1 MYREHWFRILRY
13 SLKNIW
19 LLIFPILRGATVLS
33 FDPQGLYAW
42 ISGAWKDVAVL
53 GAILL
58 FGFVKWWFTFISVT
72 DGEII
77 QTSEFIIK
85 VTKRVPVENISA
97 VTSERMFLLRPLK
110 AMKFRCDT
118 RAGIFKSTDM
128 ELLVTTEVGR
138 ELMERIPKPDTADDN
153 FPVSTA
159 LDVLLFS
166 AFFSS
171 GLSGAVYIAT
181 FFLKGGDIAH
191 DIVNAWLAKI
201 TETTVKISESLI
213 MRIPRTAILT
223 GMVFL
228 IAWLLS
234 FIVNILR
241 YSKFRAVADENYIN
255 ISCGITNR
263 KEYRI
268 RTAHINYTDLRQNLI
283 MIMRDVVSVNISC
296 AGYGTDSKQLPVIS
310 PIRKEDNLG
319 KWFEEINIST
329 KKKLDFRPKVTS
341 IMSYIFFPLTLSA
354 AVFLLYYFGSRYFP
368 QLSEIL
374 YFLAIMG
381 EIPLLWLTVVKTVSL
396 FRSGISIDG
405 SRIIVRC
412 TKMTEFHTVI
422 AENKKAVIVEKIQS
436 PLQRIFNKKCS
447 VRICFTAESKS
458 GFTVKSLSVAD
469 AEKIC
474 NLL

>member
-1 MYREHWFRILRY
+1 MYREHWLRILRY

-19 LLIFPILRGATVLS
+19 LLIFPLLRGATVLS
-33 FDPQGLYAW
+33 FDPRGLYAW

-53 GAILL
+53 GIILL
-58 FGFVKWWFTFISVT
+58 FGFVKWWFTFISIT
-72 DGEII
+72 DREII

-85 VTKRVPVENISA
+85 VTKRIPVENISA
-97 VTSERMFLLRPLK
+97 ITSERMFLLKPLK
-110 AMKFRCDT
+110 AMTFRCDT

-138 ELMERIPKPDTADDN
+138 ELMKRIPKPDTADDN
-153 FPVSTA
+153 FPVSTT

-181 FFLKGGDIAH
+181 FFFKGGDIAH
-191 DIVNAWLAKI
+191 DVVNGWLARI
-201 TETTVKISESLI
+201 TETTVKINLI
-213 MRIPRTAILT
+213 MGIPRTIIIT
-223 GMVFL
+223 GTFFL

-234 FIVNILR
+234 FTVNILR
-241 YSKFRAVADENYIN
+241 YSKFRATADENYIN
-255 ISCGITNR
+255 VSCGITNR

-268 RTAHINYTDLRQNLI
+268 RTNHINYTDLRQNLI
-283 MIMRDVVSVNISC
+283 MSMRDVVSVNISC

-319 KWFEEINIST
+319 RWFEEINIST
-329 KKKLDFRPKVTS
+329 KKKLDFRPKFTS
-341 IMSYIFFPLTLSA
+341 IMSYIWLPLTA
-354 AVFLLYYFGSRYFP
+354 GVAVFLLYFFGSRYFP

-374 YFLAIMG
+374 YFLVIMG
-381 EIPLLWLTVVKTVSL
+381 EIPLVWLTVVKTASL

-405 SRIIVRC
+405 NRIIVRC
-412 TKMTEFHTVI
+412 TKMTDFHTVI

-436 PLQRIFNKKCS
+436 PLQRIFNKKCNI
-447 VRICFTAESKS
+447 RIWFTAESKS
-458 GFTVKSLSVAD
+458 RFTVKAIAVVD